1 MSSLVADIFI
11 WILLAAGAGFGLL
24 GFVGLLIFP
33 DIRSRMFTA
42 SRATLI
48 SASLV
53 TLSAIIFGING
64 FVATGGELYAAL
76 IIHTLFLFG
85 ILAIANVFISR
96 ILLEQVPAMVCTP
109 APAGTEAPPS
119 QE

>member
-1 MSSLVADIFI
+1 MSSFFADILI
-11 WILLAAGAGFGLL
+11 WILLAAGTGFGLL

-48 SASLV
+48 SV
-53 TLSAIIFGING
+53 TMVILAVIIFGING
-64 FVATGGELYAAL
+64 FIEHNGDLYTAL
-76 IIHTLFLFG
+76 VIHTLFLFG
-85 ILAIANVFISR
+85 ILVIANVIISR
-96 ILLEQVPAMVCTP
+96 ILLEQVPP
-109 APAGTEAPPS
+109 AACVPENAGTAATPS

>member
-11 WILLAAGAGFGLL
+11 WILLAAGIGFGLL

-33 DIRSRMFTA
+33 DIRSRQFTA

-53 TLSAIIFGING
+53 TLSVVLFGING
-64 FVATGGELYAAL
+64 FLGTNGELYA
-76 IIHTLFLFG
+76 TLVIQTIFLFAV
-85 ILAIANVFISR
+85 IAVANVFLSR
-96 ILLEQVPAMVCTP
+96 ILLEQVPATP
-109 APAGTEAPPS
+109 CVPDNNGTTAAPS